1 MIEHPLVKEHVERID
16 GTEDSV
22 MGLSKALV
30 EQLMEELSQKLLQ
43 QTTGT
48 T

>member
-1 MIEHPLVKEHVERID
+1 MVEHPLVREYLQSID

-30 EQLMEELSQKLLQ
+30 IRLLDELAAKVNETQSQ
-43 QTTGT
+43 G
-48 T
+48 